1 MNQREL
7 NRAVSR
13 ATGESMN
20 VISRMGFSQLDPNPI
35 DRDPLTVDWDVIQGV
50 ERSPFAR
57 PRIRRS
63 RRAAA

>member
-13 ATGESMN
+13 ATGES
-20 VISRMGFSQLDPNPI
+20 VGIISRMGFSELVDPL
-35 DRDPLTVDWDVIQGV
+35 DRDPLTIDWDVVQGV

>member
-1 MNQREL
+1 MNQRDL
-7 NRAVSR
+7 NRAVAR
-13 ATGESMN
+13 ATGESMS
-20 VISRMGFSQLDPNPI
+20 VISRMGFSELAVDPLE
-35 DRDPLTVDWDVIQGV
+35 RDPLTVDWDVVQGV

>member
-13 ATGESMN
+13 ATGESIG
-20 VISRMGFSQLDPNPI
+20 VISRMGFSELASDPL
-35 DRDPLTVDWDVIQGV
+35 DRDPLTIDWDVVQGV